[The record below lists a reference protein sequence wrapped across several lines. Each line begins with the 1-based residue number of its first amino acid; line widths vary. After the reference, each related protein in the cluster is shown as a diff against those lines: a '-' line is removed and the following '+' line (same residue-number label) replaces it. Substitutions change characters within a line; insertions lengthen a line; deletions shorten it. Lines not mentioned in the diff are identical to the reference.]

1 MVSFMQLD
9 QHNERIGLTDVG
21 AIQQVCYKGGL
32 VYMLRIIPKSFSPAR
47 TVLHRFVRFL
57 LHVIA

>member
-1 MVSFMQLD
+1 MQLD

-32 VYMLRIIPKSFSPAR
+32 VYMLTIIPKSFSPAR
-47 TVLHRFVRFL
+47 TVLHRFVQFL